1 MSFKDKIDM
10 FMEASVRK
18 PLVEANLKVS
28 HFTGKIA
35 DKKGFTMKK
44 IGSSN
49 PGAAVILQGD
59 EKAIVAYAK
68 KYLGADQDAETISD
82 VKNDV
87 WHPQAGIVLDK
98 DQQDEAKKMD
108 PVGQADAD
116 IDNDGDVDDSDE
128 YLHKKRK
135 AIKKAIEKDKE
146 GKDDD
151 GEEVKEGGCS
161 SLNANY
167 LKSAAKAKA
176 KKKVDE
182 HIKGGLEK
190 GSDGYSSHDYH
201 RIAIA
206 LAGGQARYDRM
217 SYGDGQRMRDK
228 AKEISD
234 SEKDR
239 ILSQPTPR

>member
-1 MSFKDKIDM
+1 MANIFGSHGLTDSLLD
-10 FMEASVRK
+10 AVRDVQSK
-18 PLVEANLKVS
+18 SDGVS
-28 HFTGKIA
+28 KH
-35 DKKGFTMKK
+35 
-44 IGSSN
+44 
-49 PGAAVILQGD
+49 AAFGYVT
-59 EKAIVAYAK
+59 EK
-68 KYLGADQDAETISD
+68 
-82 VKNDV
+82 
-87 WHPQAGIVLDK
+87 
-98 DQQDEAKKMD
+98 KKMD
-108 PVGQADAD
+108 PVGGADAD